1 MKQTTLE
8 VFMKQLIIII
18 FLCLIF
24 SINAQQQAPI
34 QLKFGVYQSD
44 KASEMHR
51 KFKPLLDYLSSKVS
65 LLSKQQVAIKL
76 TIFKTYQQANE
87 ALVKGE
93 VDFVRFGPASYILA
107 KQREPKLQLLAMEE
121 KKGKTRFYG
130 LIIVKTDSK
139 FKTLKGLKGAS
150 FAFGNINSTI
160 GRYLA
165 QSELLQAGIDNHALT
180 KSEYLGRH
188 DKVFKAVELG
198 DFDAGSLKESTFKN
212 LNKDNQNRVVHRFE
226 NITKPWVSRAGLA
239 PTLYSALSDA
249 LTGLSDEV
257 LLKQYK
263 VSAFVKS
270 SDVEYQYVRE
280 GMLKSEKF

>member
-1 MKQTTLE
+1 
-8 VFMKQLIIII
+8 MKQLIVTI
-18 FLCLIF
+18 LILLTF
-24 SINAQQQAPI
+24 SINAQQQESI

-51 KFKPLLDYLSSKVS
+51 KFKPLLDYLSSEVTA
-65 LLSKQQVAIKL
+65 LSQQQVAIKL

-93 VDFVRFGPASYILA
+93 IDFVRFGPASYILA
-107 KQREPKLQLLAMEE
+107 KQRQPKLQLLAMEE

-130 LIIVKTDSK
+130 LIIVQADSK
-139 FKTLKGLKGAS
+139 FETLKDLKGTS

-165 QSELLQAGIDNHALT
+165 QSELLEAGIDNNGLT

-198 DFDAGSLKESTFKN
+198 DFDAGSLKESTFKK
-212 LNKDNQNRVVHRFE
+212 LNKDKQLRILHRFE
-226 NITKPWVSRAGLA
+226 NVTKPWVSRAGLE
-239 PTLYSALSDA
+239 PTLYAALSDA
-249 LTGLSDEV
+249 LTGLSDKT

-270 SDVEYQYVRE
+270 ADSEYQYVRE
-280 GMLKSEKF
+280 GMLESEKF